1 MRNLAIAAVV
11 IMLAAVFAIRGSNG
25 AAQEGKLVHSQTT
38 SANKQHAHAYSKS
51 GHDVTSLDRD
61 RIEHLAKNLT
71 SDERRIL
78 RGKGTEPAFTGDLL
92 EVSEDGVY
100 TCRLCGLPLFS
111 SNTKFKSG
119 SGWPSFFRSID
130 SDHVR
135 TDRDT
140 SHGTVRTE
148 ITCMRCGS
156 HLGHVFDDGPKPTGH
171 RFCVNSAS
179 LDFVSSDSELPP
191 ASRPVEMAT
200 AYFAGGCFWGVED
213 RFQQVPGVIDA
224 VSGYMGGDTS
234 DPTYRDVCS
243 GSTGHAETVRVTFD
257 AQKVTYEGLLEW
269 FFKFH
274 NPTQLNRQ
282 GPDKGTQYRS
292 AIFAADES
300 QLHEAK
306 RFIDQLSKS
315 KRFEGRR
322 IVTTVESAR
331 AFHDAEE
338 HHQDYHAKHGGS
350 CALPDQP

>member
-1 MRNLAIAAVV
+1 
-11 IMLAAVFAIRGSNG
+11 MLAAVFAIRGSNG
-25 AAQEGKLVHSQTT
+25 AAKEGKLVENQSQAAAKTGDR
-38 SANKQHAHAYSKS
+38 AYSKS
-51 GHDVTSLDRD
+51 GHDVRSLDRD
-61 RIEHLAKNLT
+61 RIEHLAKDLT
-71 SDERRIL
+71 PDERRIIL
-78 RGKGTEPAFTGDLL
+78 EKGTERAFTGDLL
-92 EVSEDGVY
+92 EVKEDGVY

-130 SDHVR
+130 PDHVN
-135 TDRDT
+135 
-140 SHGTVRTE
+140 TVGDSSQGMVRME
-148 ITCMRCGS
+148 ITCARCGS
-156 HLGHVFDDGPKPTGH
+156 HLGHVFDDGPKPTGQ

-179 LDFVSSDSELPP
+179 LDFASSNSELPSK
-191 ASRPVEMAT
+191 SRPVERET

-224 VSGYMGGDTS
+224 VSGYMGGDTP
-234 DPTYRDVCS
+234 DPTYREVCS

-257 AQKVTYEGLLEW
+257 PQEVSYEGLLEW

-282 GPDKGTQYRS
+282 GPDRGTQYRS
-292 AIFAADES
+292 AIFAADER

-306 RFIDQLSKS
+306 TFIDQLSKS
-315 KRFEGRR
+315 HRFEDHR
-322 IVTTVESAR
+322 IVTTVEAAQ

-350 CALPDQP
+350 CALPDAP

>member
-1 MRNLAIAAVV
+1 MRNQAIAAVA
-11 IMLAAVFAIRGSNG
+11 IMLAVVFAIRGSDG
-25 AAQEGKLVHSQTT
+25 AAQEGKRMRNQSTA
-38 SANKQHAHAYSKS
+38 ANRKDAHAYSKS
-51 GHDVTSLDRD
+51 GHDVRSLDRD
-61 RIEHLAKNLT
+61 RIEHLAEDLT
-71 SDERRIL
+71 HDERRIIL
-78 RGKGTEPAFTGDLL
+78 EKGTERAFSGDLL
-92 EVSEDGVY
+92 DVSEDGVY

-130 SDHVR
+130 PEHVN
-135 TDRDT
+135 TEGDT
-140 SHGTVRTE
+140 THGMVRME
-148 ITCMRCGS
+148 ITCARCGS
-156 HLGHVFDDGPKPTGH
+156 HLGHVFNDGPKPTGH
-171 RFCVNSAS
+171 RYCLNSAS
-179 LDFVSSDSELPP
+179 LDFASSDSELRP
-191 ASRPVEMAT
+191 ASRPAETAT

-257 AQKVTYEGLLEW
+257 PQRVTYEGLLEW

-282 GPDKGTQYRS
+282 GPDRGTQYRS

-315 KRFEGRR
+315 KHFEDRR
-322 IVTTVESAR
+322 IVTTVESAP
-331 AFHDAEE
+331 AFYDAKE

-350 CALPDQP
+350 CTLPK